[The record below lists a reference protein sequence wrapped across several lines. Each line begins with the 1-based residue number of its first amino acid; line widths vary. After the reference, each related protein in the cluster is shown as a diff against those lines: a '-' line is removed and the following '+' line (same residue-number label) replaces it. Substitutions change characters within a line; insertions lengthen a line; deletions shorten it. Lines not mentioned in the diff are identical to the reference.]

1 MRVNFEK
8 VNVYVQLVVLPFVII
23 LSGGREVMTINSE
36 DTLMLSKRLVAVF
49 MDFLPRL
56 FFMYHKVVVGNQ
68 GFSSQMEKMND
79 RKIVVLESI
88 SKLVDFAV

>member
-8 VNVYVQLVVLPFVII
+8 VNVYIQLVVLPFVII

-49 MDFLPRL
+49 MDFSTGYFLCTIKWWLAIRAFL
-56 FFMYHKVVVGNQ
+56 LRWK
-68 GFSSQMEKMND
+68 K
-79 RKIVVLESI
+79 
-88 SKLVDFAV
+88 